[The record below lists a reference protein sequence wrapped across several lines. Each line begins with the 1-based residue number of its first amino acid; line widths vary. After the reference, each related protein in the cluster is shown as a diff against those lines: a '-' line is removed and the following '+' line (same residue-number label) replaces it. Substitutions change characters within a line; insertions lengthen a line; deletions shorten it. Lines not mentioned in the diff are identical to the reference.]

1 MKTTIQSPH
10 INQPCPP
17 KLRASG
23 LHDIV
28 RSSFV
33 SSAANGTLVS
43 SIAPPAAPRPGSFDD
58 RIAKARARARK
69 SERLQLAT
77 STVRIS
83 NASSTNGDYEG
94 KELHRNPGIP
104 DARFAAFALPS
115 RVGGRLHYPGG
126 RVEVVG

>member
-28 RSSFV
+28 RSSF
-33 SSAANGTLVS
+33 VS

-77 STVRIS
+77 SSVPIS
-83 NASSTNGDYEG
+83 NASRRGTYDGR
-94 KELHRNPGIP
+94 ELQRNPGIP

-115 RVGGRLHYPGG
+115 RVGGRLYWPDG
-126 RVEVVG
+126 RVEVE